1 MKENGLGRLFVRQ
14 VIMAVPWGIIFLI
27 VLFVAFAGMKQ
38 QIKESVQYTVRTT
51 IHETAAIAFDPRIV
65 VAVKQ
70 NVKEG
75 IEFVAKTAREEVQVL
90 LNDSQLKQDIKE
102 TLEYSGEKF
111 RK

>member
-27 VLFVAFAGMKQ
+27 VLFVAAAGMKQ

-51 IHETAAIAFDPRIV
+51 IHETSAIAFDPRIV

-75 IEFVAKTAREEVQVL
+75 IEFAAKTAREEVQVL
-90 LNDSQLKQDIKE
+90 LNDPQLKQDIK
-102 TLEYSGEKF
+102 
-111 RK
+111 